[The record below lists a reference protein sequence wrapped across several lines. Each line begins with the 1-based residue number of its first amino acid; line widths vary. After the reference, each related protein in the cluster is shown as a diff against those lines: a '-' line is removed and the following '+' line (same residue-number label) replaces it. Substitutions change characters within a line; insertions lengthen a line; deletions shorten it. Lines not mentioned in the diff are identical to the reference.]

1 MKWFNENKTRMINL
15 DSINGFVY
23 IRAKD
28 YVSKN
33 PLESDIQD
41 FKEKGDKIELIIG
54 GSVFVFRGEEA
65 QELYR
70 LILANNDKELT
81 YG

>member
-1 MKWFNENKTRMINL
+1 MNWFNENKTRMINL

-41 FKEKGDKIELIIG
+41 FREKGDKIELIIG
-54 GSVFVFRGEEA
+54 GSVFVFRGDEA

-70 LILANNDKELT
+70 LILANNDKEIT

>member
-1 MKWFNENKTRMINL
+1 MNWFNENKMKMINL

-23 IRAKD
+23 IKADD
-28 YVSKN
+28 YILKN
-33 PLESDIQD
+33 PLELDVHD
-41 FKEKGDKIELIIG
+41 FKENGDKIELIIG
-54 GSVFVFRGEEA
+54 GSVFVFRGDEA

-70 LILANNDKELT
+70 LILDNNKELT